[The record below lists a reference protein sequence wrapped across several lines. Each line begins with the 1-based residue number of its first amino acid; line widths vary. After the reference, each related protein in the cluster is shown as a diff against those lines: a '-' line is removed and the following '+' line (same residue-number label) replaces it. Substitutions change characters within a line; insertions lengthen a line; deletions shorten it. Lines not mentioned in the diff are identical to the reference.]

1 MNIASADRVIS
12 ERYAASLATPVVA
25 DSDRDVGG
33 SRDTVGL
40 GGGHTLKKIGVE
52 DNTVILAA
60 DLATRMA
67 ERVPTPH
74 GSRDATPGAPTTMS
88 IVVYR
93 HDPAKLA
100 SALATLLGVS

>member
-1 MNIASADRVIS
+1 MTSGEDDAVVDPPDVAKASPGVVPDAVIAEIARLTTLVPPD
-12 ERYAASLATPVVA
+12 EAA
-25 DSDRDVGG
+25 
-33 SRDTVGL
+33 
-40 GGGHTLKKIGVE
+40 
-52 DNTVILAA
+52 VILAA